1 MSLFGGDCAGV
12 WLMKLLFP
20 SVLFIVV
27 ALGSVT
33 APVRAADPKADAEK
47 VEHRTTRE
55 AVIGGTW
62 TWVSKDPADAT
73 TIQFAADGTTLRG
86 VAKWEATSNREITI
100 THPTRGKAVIR
111 LGGNSQSFSGTGFDG
126 KPVSGK
132 KTAWK

>member
-1 MSLFGGDCAGV
+1 
-12 WLMKLLFP
+12 MKLVFP
-20 SVLFIVV
+20 LLVFVV
-27 ALGSVT
+27 VVSGLVV
-33 APVRAADPKADAEK
+33 APVRAAEKDAKVGGEK

-86 VAKWEATSNREITI
+86 AAKWEATSNREITI

-111 LGGNSQSFSGTGFDG
+111 LGGNSRSFKGTGFDG
-126 KPVSGK
+126 KPVTGD

>member
-1 MSLFGGDCAGV
+1 
-12 WLMKLLFP
+12 MKLTFPLALLFA
-20 SVLFIVV
+20 VVVFGLVV
-27 ALGSVT
+27 APG
-33 APVRAADPKADAEK
+33 RAADPKVGAEK
-47 VEHRTTRE
+47 TEHRTTRE

-73 TIQFAADGTTLRG
+73 TIQFAPDGTTLRAS
-86 VAKWEATSNREITI
+86 AKWEATSNREITI

-111 LGGNSQSFSGTGFDG
+111 LGGDSQSFKGTGFDG